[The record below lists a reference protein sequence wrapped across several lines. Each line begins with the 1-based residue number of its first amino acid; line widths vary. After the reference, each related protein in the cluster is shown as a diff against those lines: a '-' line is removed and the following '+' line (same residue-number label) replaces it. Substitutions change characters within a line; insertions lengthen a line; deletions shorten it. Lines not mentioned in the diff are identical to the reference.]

1 MTEQRLKVA
10 VPAPFSDALDY
21 LPGDELPLLPGMR
34 VLVPLGRRQIVGVVV
49 CAPEWIESGDGLRC
63 RPVSR
68 RLDADPTVSAEVLS
82 LCQWAASYYHHPL
95 GEVLAAALPG
105 ALRKPPSARA
115 RPPRARRPRAVAIAS
130 GAASAKNVLS
140 DEQAAVVGALAQESE
155 FQVSLLEG
163 VTGSG
168 KTEIYLNRVQAVLDQ
183 GRQALVLTPE
193 IGLTPQLEAR
203 FRERFGEAVALFHSG
218 LTERARADAWQAAR
232 EGRCRVLVGTRSA
245 VFTPL
250 PQLGLI
256 VVDEEHD
263 PSYKQQEGFRYS
275 ARDVAIVRGQRAGVP
290 VILGSATPSLE
301 SLHNVARGRYRHLRL
316 LARPGERRLPKVRL
330 LDLRTVKLRD
340 GLAPELVESIS
351 RHLDQGGQA
360 LLFVNRRGYAPAL
373 LCHDCGWLAPC
384 PHCDARMTLH
394 RVRGRLIC
402 HHCGSEARVPLRCG
416 SCAGSELIPVGQ
428 GTERIEDALRRLFPD
443 IRVERIDSDRARRAG
458 ELERLL
464 ADIRNRDIRLLVGTQ
479 MLAKGHDF
487 DGLTLVGVVD
497 VDQALYSGDFRAVER
512 MGQLLTQVAGRAGRG
527 AVAGEVIVQ
536 THQPDHPQLQCW
548 LREGYAGLSKG
559 LLEERRDMGYPPSAH
574 LALLRADALDAGA
587 ALQFLKSAAS
597 EVGGSGGV
605 DTLGPIP
612 APMERRANRFRAQLL
627 LRSANRAALQRSL
640 TQLVPRIGALPG
652 ARKLRWSI
660 DVDPIDLY

>member
-1 MTEQRLKVA
+1 MKEQRVKVA
-10 VPAPFSDALDY
+10 VPGPFPEALDY
-21 LPGDELPLLPGMR
+21 LPGEDLRLLPGMR
-34 VLVPLGRRQIVGVVV
+34 VQVPLGRRQVLGLVVD
-49 CAPEWIESGDGLRC
+49 APQWVEGDDGLNC
-63 RPVSR
+63 RPVTR
-68 RLDADPTVSAEVLS
+68 RLDTEPLIAADVLA
-82 LCQWAASYYHHPL
+82 LCRWAAGYYHHPL

-105 ALRKPPSARA
+105 ALRKPPSERTQ
-115 RPPRARRPRAVAIAS
+115 RPRARKPRP
-130 GAASAKNVLS
+130 AASLDPS
-140 DEQAAVVGALAQESE
+140 TPRLHSPTPDQAAALDALAQEGE
-155 FQVSLLEG
+155 FRVSLLEG

-168 KTEIYLNRVQAVLDQ
+168 KTEVYLHRVQAVLDA

-203 FRERFGEAVALFHSG
+203 FRECFGDTVAVFHSG

-250 PQLGLI
+250 PQLGLV

-263 PSYKQQEGFRYS
+263 ASYKQQEGFRYS

-301 SLHNVARGRYRHLRL
+301 SLHNVARGRYRHLCL
-316 LARPGERRLPKVRL
+316 GARPGERRLPSVRL
-330 LDLRTVKLRD
+330 LDLRAVKLRD
-340 GLAPELVESIS
+340 GLAPDLVDAVS

-373 LCHDCGWLAPC
+373 LCHDCGWFAPC
-384 PHCDARMTLH
+384 PHCDARLTLH
-394 RVRGRLIC
+394 RSRGRLVC
-402 HHCGSEARVPLRCG
+402 HHCGSEARVPLRCA

-428 GTERIEDALRRLFPD
+428 GTERIEDSLRRLFPD
-443 IRVERIDSDRARRAG
+443 VRVERIDSDSTRRVG
-458 ELERLL
+458 ELGRLL
-464 ADIRNRDIRLLVGTQ
+464 ADIRNREIRILVGTQ

-487 DGLTLVGVVD
+487 DGLTLVGVID
-497 VDQALYSGDFRAVER
+497 ADQALYSTDFRAVER

-548 LREGYAGLSKG
+548 LREGYAGLSRR
-559 LLEERRDMGYPPSAH
+559 LLEERRDAGYPPSAH

-587 ALQFLKSAAS
+587 ALGFLKEAAAQVQ
-597 EVGGSGGV
+597 VGGAEA
-605 DTLGPIP
+605 LGPIP

-627 LRSANRAALQRSL
+627 LRSADRTVLQRSL
-640 TQLVPRIGALPG
+640 ASLLPRISAIPG
-652 ARKLRWSI
+652 SRRIRWSL